1 MYTTKGTTP
10 QVAVVSTSAAQPLPS
25 STTTEPLTYWTDA
38 RSSTMARPS
47 PTVSN
52 CGLVIVQVENS
63 PRQFEENRTFYH
75 EPQSLTNWSNI
86 TLDNRYT
93 KFLKTLNVSQSQLFS
108 GYFFR
113 ILQTCRHNLLIL
125 SSKKSLAQP
134 KLWKSKKPSKT
145 TTKATE
151 PRRDQTPVQPAP
163 HPHLPV
169 KWPKSPALF
178 HNNRSSRLLNHNSK
192 DHKPETVW
200 GEAKVDLKKAITS
213 CGYWISNWT
222 FSMKAKKDTT
232 LGSWEVSPSITTWW
246 IVCS

>member
-93 KFLKTLNVSQSQLFS
+93 KFLKTLNVSQSQFI
-108 GYFFR
+108 FR
-113 ILQTCRHNLLIL
+113 IFL
-125 SSKKSLAQP
+125 SDSTNMPAQSPHPVIQEEPGAAQIVEVEETIEDDDEGYRTSPGSDTSPASTSSPPPSKVAKKSSLVPQQSQQSTTQP
-134 KLWKSKKPSKT
+134 QQQRPQTRNGMRRGEGGPEESNNLMWLLDFKLDFFNEGQEGHHPGILRGKPI
-145 TTKATE
+145 
-151 PRRDQTPVQPAP
+151 DYYMMNCV
-163 HPHLPV
+163 
-169 KWPKSPALF
+169 
-178 HNNRSSRLLNHNSK
+178 
-192 DHKPETVW
+192 
-200 GEAKVDLKKAITS
+200 
-213 CGYWISNWT
+213 
-222 FSMKAKKDTT
+222 
-232 LGSWEVSPSITTWW
+232 
-246 IVCS
+246 

>member
-86 TLDNRYT
+86 TLDNRYA
-93 KFLKTLNVSQSQLFS
+93 KFLETLNFS
-108 GYFFR
+108 HTQFFFQD
-113 ILQTCRHNLLIL
+113 ISLGFYKHASTI
-125 SSKKSLAQP
+125 SSSCH
-134 KLWKSKKPSKT
+134 
-145 TTKATE
+145 
-151 PRRDQTPVQPAP
+151 PRRAWHSPNCGSRRNHRRRRRRLPNLAGIRHQSSQ
-163 HPHLPV
+163 HLIP
-169 KWPKSPALF
+169 
-178 HNNRSSRLLNHNSK
+178 
-192 DHKPETVW
+192 
-200 GEAKVDLKKAITS
+200 TS
-213 CGYWISNWT
+213 Q
-222 FSMKAKKDTT
+222 
-232 LGSWEVSPSITTWW
+232 
-246 IVCS
+246 